1 MVLKMILKCVS
12 KCREMQFRVERL
24 KTQRV
29 FRSGKDT
36 ENALQAFQKHTLK
49 VTHVYP
55 AVTVTS
61 MLALTPLLA
70 TT

>member
-1 MVLKMILKCVS
+1 
-12 KCREMQFRVERL
+12 MQFRVERL